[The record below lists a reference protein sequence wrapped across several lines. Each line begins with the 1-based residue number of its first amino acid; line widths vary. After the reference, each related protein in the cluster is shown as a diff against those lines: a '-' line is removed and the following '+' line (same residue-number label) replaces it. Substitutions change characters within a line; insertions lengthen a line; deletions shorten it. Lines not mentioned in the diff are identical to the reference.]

1 MEGAD
6 KKLCPFC
13 AGEIQSD
20 AILCEHCRRDLRRMK
35 IAKPEAQPE
44 SEDRYKIVLDGGKFG
59 IAFRGKV
66 IIHGMTLKEAENSLP
81 ILNSVFEETGK
92 TLPR

>member
-1 MEGAD
+1 MESAD

-20 AILCEHCRRDLRRMK
+20 AILCEHCRRVLGRMR
-35 IAKPEAQPE
+35 IAKPD
-44 SEDRYKIVLDGGKFG
+44 SEDRYKIVLDSGKFG

-66 IIHGMTLKEAENSLP
+66 IIQGMTLKEAENTLS
-81 ILNSVFEETGK
+81 ILNRVVEETGRA
-92 TLPR
+92 LPR